1 MGVLSGAQ
9 YSEHRVACRPRSK
22 RPWEIV
28 KISLAHPQG
37 RILTTTFLEATSI
50 AVCPSSTPPRSSR
63 DLTDGRRVPK
73 GCRARLRHR
82 APPRLLPHLGRHAR
96 FTDYMPRPA
105 LLVLRAQSKSPSATD
120 SCSTLRSVTFSRCI
134 SAGGATRLIL
144 WSFAGEDVSEGDGAA
159 YRFDC
164 APEDEVELSK
174 FSLKKHD
181 IQHCIAT
188 SYLAVAARLSP
199 SVNQN
204 IALCNTKS

>member
-1 MGVLSGAQ
+1 MLEGYYHGGIVDAK

-37 RILTTTFLEATSI
+37 RILTTTFLEAN
-50 AVCPSSTPPRSSR
+50 V
-63 DLTDGRRVPK
+63 LPK

-82 APPRLLPHLGRHAR
+82 APPRLLPNLGRHAR

-105 LLVLRAQSKSPSATD
+105 LLVLRAQSKLPSATD

-181 IQHCIAT
+181 IQHCSVT